1 MSAEYPL
8 SIARELESLTPLLKV
23 SPAGLVAYRRGS
35 IEGTHSSQRNVQL
48 PSSLLDDVTE
58 ALLNEN
64 IDDVAE
70 RVRQQNPDEFT
81 LGATVYGYLF
91 RAGQR
96 RQQ

>member
-1 MSAEYPL
+1 
-8 SIARELESLTPLLKV
+8 
-23 SPAGLVAYRRGS
+23 
-35 IEGTHSSQRNVQL
+35 
-48 PSSLLDDVTE
+48 LLDDVTE